1 MLSTLT
7 TLPSKPRRCRTFGT
21 CFREASTISPSGRT
35 TCTSFRNSFS
45 KTWAASEEGERGEPP
60 GEPMGVFIAL
70 YRGINVV
77 GKNAVK
83 MESLRAMHERLGH
96 QRVKS
101 YIQSG
106 NIVFSAKGLDET
118 IARLTASEFVK
129 EFGFAARMVVMD
141 AKRWGAMVEGNP
153 YADFAAENPTT
164 VHAGICLGEPNAM
177 GLEALLTKT
186 GGSESFVIG

>member
-1 MLSTLT
+1 
-7 TLPSKPRRCRTFGT
+7 
-21 CFREASTISPSGRT
+21 
-35 TCTSFRNSFS
+35 
-45 KTWAASEEGERGEPP
+45 
-60 GEPMGVFIAL
+60 MGVFIAL

-186 GGSESFVIG
+186 GGSESFVIGKGMIYLHAPDGFGTSKFAAGMEKASGVPMTVRNWRTMEALWKMAVAVG